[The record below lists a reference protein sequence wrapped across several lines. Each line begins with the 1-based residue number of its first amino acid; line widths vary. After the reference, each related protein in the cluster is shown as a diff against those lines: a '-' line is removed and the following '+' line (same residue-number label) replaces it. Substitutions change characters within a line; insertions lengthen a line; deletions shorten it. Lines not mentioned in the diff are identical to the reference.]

1 MNKQKLLYLLGLQLG
16 LVKEVL
22 GEEREVLCVGA
33 GSRRTSRESICRTGY
48 RDLGFPAPAT
58 SGKQFHLGLST
69 WAADSYCK
77 AVILKLSTLR
87 AKEARV
93 LFVLSHLCRD
103 QDTFQAW
110 DRPLSG
116 GWITWLIT
124 LLQFQCILFH
134 PRSLPVLGLMLIFP
148 PRQDLKTCSWH
159 LQAFFCLCNK
169 NM

>member
-1 MNKQKLLYLLGLQLG
+1 MNKQKLLYVLGLQLG

-33 GSRRTSRESICRTGY
+33 GSRQTSRESICRAGY
-48 RDLGFPAPAT
+48 WYLGSPAPAT
-58 SGKQFHLGLST
+58 SGKQFHLGIST

-87 AKEARV
+87 AKEAKIP
-93 LFVLSHLCRD
+93 LVLSHLCRD

-110 DRPLSG
+110 NRPLSDG
-116 GWITWLIT
+116 RITRLIT

-148 PRQDLKTCSWH
+148 PRQDLKTRSWH
-159 LQAFFCLCNK
+159 LQSSFCLCNK
-169 NM
+169 NV